1 MIRKKIDD
9 IIAYNKGPMK
19 WLNIFLRFVL
29 YPLIRPKIFFGSI
42 AAILI
47 ITIIIPK
54 YVFNVE
60 FSDMPTWQLEKIK
73 QWSKQTYQYIIPTTK
88 KIYNQPL
95 SFIKSNDKSVQQN
108 KSEDIVDYNI
118 KPQKERIIFDVS
130 IQNTIN
136 DSIETPSENSEPNI
150 KNYNEVDI
158 PSVPTKEQQ
167 ISIDKEIKFTPNK
180 NLNLIYVETPKK
192 ITGMMTVINANEVLV
207 DSTEIFL
214 YGIYTPLSSIL
225 ATKAAAYMV
234 DSYDGKQVDCYIGA
248 YTQENKATAICIHE
262 GKNINKDLVE
272 QKLSQNINLF

>member
-1 MIRKKIDD
+1 
-9 IIAYNKGPMK
+9 
-19 WLNIFLRFVL
+19 
-29 YPLIRPKIFFGSI
+29 
-42 AAILI
+42 
-47 ITIIIPK
+47 
-54 YVFNVE
+54 
-60 FSDMPTWQLEKIK
+60 MPTWQLEKIK